1 MEIEERVDKIF
12 SMLGEIE
19 EKLKKKAKDKE
30 SFKPKVHEKKNSHL
44 HLLLETSLMNR
55 LRKQSEEK
63 GVSLAEFVRQKLRD
77 SSQLDRIEG
86 KIDKILFS
94 KSF

>member
-1 MEIEERVDKIF
+1 METEETVDKIF

-30 SFKPKVHEKKNSHL
+30 EYLKPKVHEKKNSHL

-55 LRKQSEEK
+55 LRNQAGEK
-63 GVSLAEFVRQKLRD
+63 GISLAEFVRQKLRD
-77 SSQLDRIEG
+77 NSQLDRIE
-86 KIDKILFS
+86 DKLDKLFRVS
-94 KSF
+94 Q